1 MARGSKSV
9 KRNDEDRV
17 SKASPSTVPQIWPW
31 SSQILGKKLPLE
43 EKIKDRKLTHIL
55 VYRYTQWYFTKF
67 YNGEWIV

>member
-17 SKASPSTVPQIWPW
+17 SKACPSTVPQIWPW

-43 EKIKDRKLTHIL
+43 ENDKGQEINTHVGIQIHVMVFYKIL
-55 VYRYTQWYFTKF
+55 
-67 YNGEWIV
+67 